1 MLEKKIFTKNHHIP
15 SKTDYRNLSISSAQI
30 SLNRPGHK
38 FRNPYLKYIFQ
49 PRLANYS
56 EWTLNWA
63 LGVLPAIYNV
73 IELSASLF
81 SLFCRFFWHVTAR
94 RHVTAGSNFQEN
106 SFINPKIISAC
117 WELCRTSCDV
127 ILLKNVIYGTI

>member
-1 MLEKKIFTKNHHIP
+1 MLEKKIFAKNHNIP
-15 SKTDYRNLSISSAQI
+15 SKTDYRNLSIPLAQI

-38 FRNPYLKYIFQ
+38 FGPSYLKEIFQ
-49 PRLANYS
+49 PRLATYS

-63 LGVLPAIYNV
+63 LGVLPVIYNI

-81 SLFCRFFWHVTAR
+81 SLFCSFFWHVTAR
-94 RHVTAGSNFQEN
+94 RHVTACSNFQEN

-127 ILLKNVIYGTI
+127 ILLKKVIHGTI